1 MEFLGK
7 KRKGADILPTCRK
20 NPTPLTIIWSHLSL
34 EDYSRKKKKCKEEVV
49 IETVGSCK
57 SIVTGVVTAPL
68 CGSSCSDPPG
78 RGLKRKIGCIDA
90 ATQMGRKK
98 KIEQEYDLGAVIG
111 KGKFGSVVLCRSKA
125 SGEEFACKT
134 LCKGEEIVHREVE
147 IMQHLSGH
155 PGVVTLKA
163 VYENADSFHLVMELC
178 SGGRLLDQMARERP
192 YSEQRA
198 ANLLKELI
206 LVIKYC
212 HDMGVVHRDIKPE
225 NILLTTS
232 GQMKLA
238 DFGLAV
244 RISNGQSLTG
254 VVGSPA
260 YVAPEV
266 LAGDYSEKV
275 DIWSAGVLLHAL
287 LVGVLPFRGDSLEAV
302 FEAIKNANLDFG
314 SGVWESVSHHARDLI
329 THMLT
334 RDVSVRLTA
343 DEVLRHPWI
352 LFYTE
357 PTLNTLTF
365 KPKVKNHVR
374 FISRQL
380 TAIPRLELE
389 RNKIIASGSLSDDS
403 SPTLLSDSST
413 KKLEDEDCGLVD
425 VLAVAISRVRIS
437 EPKRSRLCG
446 PASPIQQECSS
457 NMKVNNL
464 CTAF

>member
-1 MEFLGK
+1 MEFLGR
-7 KRKGADILPTCRK
+7 KRKGTDILPTSRK
-20 NPTPLTIIWSHLSL
+20 NPTPLTTMWSHMSL
-34 EDYSRKKKKCKEEVV
+34 EDYSRQKKKCKEVV
-49 IETVGSCK
+49 DIETLS
-57 SIVTGVVTAPL
+57 SSESLVTGVATAPP
-68 CGSSCSDPPG
+68 CGSLSSDSPG
-78 RGLKRKIGCIDA
+78 RGFKRKIGCIDA

-98 KIEQEYDLGAVIG
+98 KLEQEFDLGATIG
-111 KGKFGSVVLCRSKA
+111 RGKFGSVVLCRNKA

-134 LCKGEEIVHREVE
+134 LHKGKEIVHQEVE

-155 PGVVTLKA
+155 PGIVILKA
-163 VYENADSFHLVMELC
+163 VYEDANLFHLVMELC
-178 SGGRLLDQMARERP
+178 SGGRLLDQMAREGR

-198 ANLLKELI
+198 ANVLKELI

-244 RISNGQSLTG
+244 RISNGQCLTG

-260 YVAPEV
+260 YIAPEV
-266 LAGDYSEKV
+266 LSGGYSEKV

-287 LVGVLPFRGDSLEAV
+287 LVGLLPFHGNSKDAV
-302 FEAIKNANLDFG
+302 FQAIKEVNLDFA
-314 SGVWESVSHHARDLI
+314 SGVWELISHPARDLI
-329 THMLT
+329 TRMLT
-334 RDVSVRLTA
+334 RDVSARFTA
-343 DEVLRHPWI
+343 EEVLKHPWI

-357 PTLNTLTF
+357 PTLEMLTF
-365 KPKVKNHVR
+365 KPKVKNHVKVT
-374 FISRQL
+374 SRQL
-380 TAIPRLELE
+380 TAIPRMDSE
-389 RNKIIASGSLSDDS
+389 RNKIITSGSLSDDS
-403 SPTLLSDSST
+403 SPILVSDSST
-413 KKLEDEDCGLVD
+413 KKPEDEDSGLVD
-425 VLAVAISRVRIS
+425 VLAMAISRVRIS

-446 PASPIQQECSS
+446 PPTSIQQEHSS